1 MRISVNTKSIDRAL
15 KQIQRY
21 QKNLDKTINRF
32 MKRMT
37 EEGLQILN
45 VNIGHIHGNEVDPN
59 VTGSAEVTALGNGN
73 YQATIKMTG
82 HDVAFIEFGSG
93 IINNNV
99 SLGGSLHPKG
109 QELGMTIGSYP
120 NQKHAGDPKGWW
132 HDGHHYYGSETY
144 MPLYS
149 TEQELKQLISEI
161 ASEVFNE
168 FK

>member
-1 MRISVNTKSIDRAL
+1 MRISVNTKSIERAL

-21 QKNLDKTINRF
+21 QKNLDKTINRL

-132 HDGHHYYGSETY
+132 YDGKHYEGAYTT
-144 MPLYS
+144 MPLYN
-149 TEQELKQLISEI
+149 TAEELSVKIETI
-161 ASEVFNE
+161 AREVFNE
-168 FK
+168 IK